1 MIETY
6 RKIKREEARNAAI
19 QQYREQID
27 TIASL
32 TDINLE
38 EPNEG
43 LSLKERINDIEIAL
57 CEILDTIVAEEG

>member
-1 MIETY
+1 MKENY
-6 RKIKREEARNAAI
+6 HKKKLEEARIAAI
-19 QQYREQID
+19 QTYREQID

-38 EPNEG
+38 DPDEG

-57 CEILDTIVAEEG
+57 CELLDIIVPEEE

>member
-1 MIETY
+1 MIENY

>member
-43 LSLKERINDIEIAL
+43 LSLKERINDIESAL

>member
-1 MIETY
+1 MIENY

-57 CEILDTIVAEEG
+57 CEILDTIVAEEE

>member
-27 TIASL
+27 TL